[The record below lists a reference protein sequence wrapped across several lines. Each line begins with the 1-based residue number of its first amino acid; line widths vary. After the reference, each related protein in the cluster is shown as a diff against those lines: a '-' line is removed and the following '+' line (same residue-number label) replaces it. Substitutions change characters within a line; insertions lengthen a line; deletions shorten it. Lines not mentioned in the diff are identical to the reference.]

1 MTTSPKNLIQISAS
15 EQCEDKEQC
24 SDTKK
29 SILMKFFHLIL
40 KHVYQFGVSRPI
52 QYNLPKVSGAV
63 GAM

>member
-1 MTTSPKNLIQISAS
+1 MCDHLFKILIQIS
-15 EQCEDKEQC
+15 EQHEDKNQC

-40 KHVYQFGVSRPI
+40 KRFYQAGVLRPI

>member
-1 MTTSPKNLIQISAS
+1 MCDHTSSKILIQMS
-15 EQCEDKEQC
+15 EQHEDKNQC

-29 SILMKFFHLIL
+29 SILMTFFHLIL
-40 KHVYQFGVSRPI
+40 KRFHLFGVLRPI